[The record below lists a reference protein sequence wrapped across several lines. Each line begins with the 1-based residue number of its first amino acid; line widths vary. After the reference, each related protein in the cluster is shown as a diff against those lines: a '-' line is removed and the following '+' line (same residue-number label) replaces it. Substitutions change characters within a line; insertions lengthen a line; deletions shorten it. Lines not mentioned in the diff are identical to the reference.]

1 MAYDRF
7 KFATNVPVEVEFK
20 WDDGLLWQHEQYGIS
35 YTFNVAAKWEDREG
49 KHDEDVQIRA
59 TPFLLDKLLQAG
71 AGKGSVLTIEKVD
84 GDSGK
89 TDWLVAP
96 TTAPHSAGFWLKNR
110 DRQTVDKLG
119 NPISN
124 KEGGDVVA
132 ESAVIK
138 KTGTNVVDA
147 EAEIDKLIVTFAK
160 IHDKVCE
167 DVYGVDPTKFEVRM
181 EDVRSVAV
189 HISIAAQQRNLYL
202 AQPVHTDDSGFDP
215 EHDLDFK

>member
-1 MAYDRF
+1 M
-7 KFATNVPVEVEFK
+7 
-20 WDDGLLWQHEQYGIS
+20 
-35 YTFNVAAKWEDREG
+35 
-49 KHDEDVQIRA
+49 
-59 TPFLLDKLLQAG
+59 
-71 AGKGSVLTIEKVD
+71 
-84 GDSGK
+84 
-89 TDWLVAP
+89 
-96 TTAPHSAGFWLKNR
+96 
-110 DRQTVDKLG
+110 
-119 NPISN
+119 
-124 KEGGDVVA
+124 VA